1 VKQPNQLTRAWND
14 MSSVSQINSNM
25 HGIANCLINALTGQV
40 DFRTKSTCPVIRL
53 IGTYLLF

>member
-1 VKQPNQLTRAWND
+1 MEAAESPNAGMED